1 MAVFSPDAFS
11 EMYADPKN
19 DPRLCMTMFG
29 DFIKDSGDW
38 GTVIGRGAVNTSG
51 TITYA
56 NNSIWTNPS
65 DTVGGVVAADNA
77 STFMILDAASGPT
90 FGVATL
96 SPISTA
102 SGRLSGNQAAFSN
115 NTTGTNIIT
124 YGQLMAGYGRMYM
137 ESRVK
142 CNAAAA
148 VAAQY
153 RVATGFARWHGLTAD
168 PNNDDA
174 ITWVQRLDNKWSC
187 LVSRSVDTGDGFY
200 TTNSYQFDTDIP
212 CTNWNTLAVEVEDES
227 KVIRFTANGKL
238 VLTVKKKDSPSFVP
252 DRTSQM
258 KFNAYCGIM
267 EGGSAAAQ
275 GEMYVDYSLFRYYIQ
290 RNKFN

>member
-1 MAVFSPDAFS
+1 MSTFSPDAFS
-11 EMYADPKN
+11 DIFSDPKD

-38 GTVIGRGAVNTSG
+38 GTVIGRGATNTSG

-56 NNSIWTNPS
+56 NNSFWTNPTNAS
-65 DTVGGVVAADNA
+65 VGSNA
-77 STFMILDAASGPT
+77 STFMILDAAGGPT
-90 FGVATL
+90 VGVATL

-102 SGRLSGNQAAFSN
+102 SGRLTGNQAAFSN
-115 NTTGTNIIT
+115 NTTGTGTTT

-153 RVATGFARWHGLTAD
+153 RVATGFARWHALPAD

-174 ITWVQRLDNKWSC
+174 ITWVQKVNNKWSC
-187 LVSRSVDTGDGFY
+187 LVSRSVDDGIGSY
-200 TTNSYQFDTDIP
+200 AQTSYQFDTDIP

-238 VLTVKKKDSPSFVP
+238 VFTVKKSEYSNFVP
-252 DRTSQM
+252 AKNSQM

>member
-1 MAVFSPDAFS
+1 MSTFSPDAFS
-11 EMYADPKN
+11 DIFSDPKD

-38 GTVIGRGAVNTSG
+38 GTVIGRGASGTSG

-65 DTVGGVVAADNA
+65 DTVPPVVATDNA
-77 STFMILDAASGPT
+77 STFMILDAAGGPT

-96 SPISTA
+96 SPISTTSTRA
-102 SGRLSGNQAAFSN
+102 TGNQAAFSN
-115 NTTGTNIIT
+115 NTTGTNITT

-153 RVATGFARWHGLTAD
+153 RVATGFARWHALAAD

-187 LVSRSVDTGDGFY
+187 LVSRSVDDGLGSY
-200 TTNSYQFDTDIP
+200 TTNSYQFDTSIP

-238 VLTVKKKDSPSFVP
+238 VLTVKKSEYSNFVP
-252 DRTSQM
+252 TKNSQM

-267 EGGSAAAQ
+267 EGASVSTQ